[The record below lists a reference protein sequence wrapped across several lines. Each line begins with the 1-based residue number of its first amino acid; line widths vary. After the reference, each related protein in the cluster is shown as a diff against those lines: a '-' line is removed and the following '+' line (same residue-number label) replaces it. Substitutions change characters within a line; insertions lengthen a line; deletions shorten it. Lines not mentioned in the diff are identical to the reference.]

1 MTQSLLFR
9 SVEIDGRI
17 VDLRVEAGE
26 IVAVGE
32 HLPAADAEIVDGA
45 GGSLLPGLHDHH
57 VHLLA
62 MAARER
68 GVDLDTCVDAAAAD
82 RAIITAATTTADG
95 EWLRVAGY
103 DEHRHGMLS
112 LERLRRLAPRTK
124 VRIQHRSGLAWFLS
138 EPGLDDV
145 GAEHAEAELF
155 ERDASASLT
164 GWLHRG
170 DAWLAERVPRAAPS
184 LSRVSRELASFG
196 ITGVTDATAQ
206 IGEGRLEILHRAVV
220 SGELVQKLT
229 VLGVGFGSEANLD
242 GWASVGPH
250 KLLVDDVLGLDPDGL
265 AEQIARI
272 HATGRAVALHAVTR
286 SETVTAVTALLL
298 AGVLDGDRIEHAS
311 VLPPDLD
318 DALASTGIVI
328 VVQPSLVFER
338 GDHYLNE
345 VESSDLPILHRGGSL
360 LAAGIRVAAGSDAPV
375 TSADPWAAIAA
386 ASTRRTRGGR
396 LLGESERV
404 SAATALAWFLG
415 DPHSPAGPVRRLA
428 PGVPADLCLLDGPL
442 ASALASPDRER
453 VRMTFV
459 AGRLVHS

>member
-1 MTQSLLFR
+1 MTKPLLLR
-9 SVEIDGRI
+9 SVEIEGRV

-26 IVAVGE
+26 IVAIGE
-32 HLPAADAEIVDGA
+32 QLPATDAEIVDGA

-68 GVDLDTCVDAAAAD
+68 GVDLDACIDPDAAD
-82 RAIITAATTTADG
+82 RAIVAAATTTAEG

-112 LERLRRLAPRTK
+112 LERLRGLAPRSK

-145 GAEHAEAELF
+145 GAEQTGTGLF
-155 ERDASASLT
+155 DRDGSAQLT

-184 LSRVSRELASFG
+184 LSHVSSELASFG
-196 ITGVTDATAQ
+196 ITGVTDATAE
-206 IGEGRLEILHRAVV
+206 IGEGRLGILRRAVV
-220 SGELVQKLT
+220 SGELVQRLM
-229 VLGVGFGSEANLD
+229 VLGVGSDADLD

-265 AEQIARI
+265 AAQIATV

-286 SETVTAVTALLL
+286 SETVTAVTALML
-298 AGVLDGDRIEHAS
+298 AGVLEGDRIEHAS
-311 VLPPDLD
+311 VFPSDLD
-318 DALASTGIVI
+318 EALASTGVVV

-345 VESSDLPILHRGGSL
+345 VDPADLPILHRHGSL

-396 LLGESERV
+396 LLGEAERV

-415 DPHSPAGPVRRLA
+415 DLHSPAGPVRRLT
-428 PGVPADLCLLDGPL
+428 PGAPADLCLLDGPL
-442 ASALASPDRER
+442 ASVLAAPDHRR